1 MMPLSLRARWP
12 LLAALL
18 PPVRILCSTSFQHQ
32 NTNHRPCF
40 VHRHP
45 SFNGHRFQTRAPHRG
60 QRGEHPQLTFIQII
74 RDPQLRLPNALGDSK
89 PACALA
95 FEF

>member
-1 MMPLSLRARWP
+1 MF
-12 LLAALL
+12 L
-18 PPVRILCSTSFQHQ
+18 PPMPVFCRSSFHHE
-32 NTNHRPCF
+32 NTNYRPRL
-40 VHRHP
+40 VYRHP
-45 SFNGHRFQTRAPHRG
+45 SFAGHRIQTRTPHRW